1 MENPLTTTDGHRFTD
16 GIHHTSWLPEGQWAL
31 LHEVQVS
38 IMVSII
44 SIPNPFDYVVS

>member
-1 MENPLTTTDGHRFTD
+1 MENPLTTTDGHSLQMASTTPVGFRKA
-16 GIHHTSWLPEGQWAL
+16 WAL

-44 SIPNPFDYVVS
+44 SIFKPFDYVVS